1 VTHGLKDKNIILG
14 VSGGIAAYKSVELL
28 RLMTRQEAAVRVV
41 MTRNAQ
47 HFVGWMTFQAL
58 SGRPVC
64 TSLFEKVDETSFRH
78 IDWATEADAVV
89 IAPASADLIGK
100 LANGIADDAL
110 TTMMMVVTAPVVLC
124 PSMNTHMYRSRAVQR
139 NLDVLRSDGYSIVEP
154 GAGDLACG
162 TVGPGRLP
170 EPPQI
175 LDRLI
180 SRLTAKDLKNQ
191 RVLVTAGPTRE
202 PIDPVRFISNPSTG
216 KMGFA
221 VARTAEHR
229 GAGVTLVTGPTV
241 MADPFNVDV
250 VRIQTAEEM
259 TRAVLDRFENCD
271 IVIKT
276 AAVSDYRPQS
286 AAVHKIKKDR
296 AALTLELEPTVDIL
310 KELGRRKTHQVLV
323 GFAAETEDLQKNAV
337 QKLATKNLDIIAGNL
352 IGSPESGF
360 ESDTNHVTLFFQDGT
375 RENIPVMDKLAIA
388 NIILDRIVERLGLR
402 GVDHTN

>member
-1 VTHGLKDKNIILG
+1 VTHALKDKNIILG

-58 SGRPVC
+58 SGRSVC
-64 TSLFEKVDETSFRH
+64 TSLFEKADETSFRH
-78 IDWATEADAVV
+78 IDWASEADAVV

-180 SRLTAKDLKNQ
+180 GRLAPKDLKNQ

-221 VARTAEHR
+221 VARAAEHR
-229 GAGVTLVTGPTV
+229 GAHVTLVTGPTV
-241 MADPFNVDV
+241 LADPFDVDV
-250 VRIQTAEEM
+250 VRIQTAAEM
-259 TRAVLDRFENCD
+259 ARAVLDRFENCD

-276 AAVSDYRPQS
+276 AAVSDYRPPS
-286 AAVHKIKKDR
+286 AATTKIKKDR
-296 AALTLELEPTVDIL
+296 TALTLELEPTEDIL
-310 KELGRRKTHQVLV
+310 KELGRRKTHQVIV
-323 GFAAETEDLQKNAV
+323 GFAAETEDLQKNAA
-337 QKLATKNLDIIAGNL
+337 QKLAAKNLDIIAGNL

-360 ESDTNHVTLFFQDGT
+360 ESDTNQVTLFFQNG
-375 RENIPVMDKLAIA
+375 RCENIPVMDKLAIA
-388 NIILDRIVERLGLR
+388 HIILDRILERVRLP
-402 GVDHTN
+402 GVDHDN

>member
-14 VSGGIAAYKSVELL
+14 ISGGIAAYKSVELL